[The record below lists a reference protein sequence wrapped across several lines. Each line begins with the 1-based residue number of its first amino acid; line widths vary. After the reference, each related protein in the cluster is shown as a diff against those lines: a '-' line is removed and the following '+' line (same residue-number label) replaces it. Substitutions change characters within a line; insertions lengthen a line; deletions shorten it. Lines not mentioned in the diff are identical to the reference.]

1 MTDVVLWLSVKGLRE
16 MVTRNGFHYD
26 CPLTSASWVVKP
38 SWTLKQL
45 TSTHKR
51 LYTLSSS
58 PSFLLLLLIV
68 LSHLFPLY
76 LPMLYNFF
84 PHQLTICFL
93 PSPPQCCSSSPFPCL
108 VPSIF
113 SHYLTV
119 YYKSHSYIEMKS
131 QWREIEI
138 VIYKVTLQDIKLL
151 CEPQWN

>member
-1 MTDVVLWLSVKGLRE
+1 MLRSSWPSSRSQTATKVQIQFRWFKGDRCCSLALSKRVK
-16 MVTRNGFHYD
+16 RNGFHYD

-76 LPMLYNFF
+76 LPMLYNIF
-84 PHQLTICFL
+84 PINSLSVSCPPHHSAVVLHLSHVLFHQSSHTILLF
-93 PSPPQCCSSSPFPCL
+93 
-108 VPSIF
+108 I
-113 SHYLTV
+113 
-119 YYKSHSYIEMKS
+119 
-131 QWREIEI
+131 
-138 VIYKVTLQDIKLL
+138 IKAILIL
-151 CEPQWN
+151 R